1 MISRQVEA
9 RNFNNSPKLET
20 KERKKEKRETR
31 SYKSI
36 YIHPP
41 SHKSV
46 FPFEIF
52 HSRNFTSSQTS
63 FQFFQFSFYPQFWN
77 CTSRIS
83 LLDIQSRRG
92 SPTCMARRTVSWPTR
107 VTARSF
113 SPLPACPGCKP
124 PGEGL
129 GGGGCLATVGM
140 DGRMDDD
147 RVYLPRISSWRER
160 GRGRG
165 RPRGISLLPS
175 FRGIALELSSNYWLI
190 DGFMGCICILYR
202 NF

>member
-129 GGGGCLATVGM
+129 GGGFLDLSPRGSSDRDWGSARE
-140 DGRMDDD
+140 DGR
-147 RVYLPRISSWRER
+147 R
-160 GRGRG
+160 GVRRAQGEG
-165 RPRGISLLPS
+165 V
-175 FRGIALELSSNYWLI
+175 A
-190 DGFMGCICILYR
+190 
-202 NF
+202 